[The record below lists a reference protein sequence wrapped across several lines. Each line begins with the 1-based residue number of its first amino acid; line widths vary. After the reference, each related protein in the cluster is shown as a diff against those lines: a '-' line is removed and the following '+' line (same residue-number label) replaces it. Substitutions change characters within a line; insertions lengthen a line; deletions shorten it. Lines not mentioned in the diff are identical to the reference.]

1 MNYPAKTI
9 DDAYNACDPVQK
21 LTANDPRYVDFAE
34 ARGSDGAAASTCHK
48 RILRSQRPLVQL
60 LAGHRGCGKSTEL
73 SQLKNALEKDGFTV
87 VWIDAEV
94 DLDLEDTEPTDI
106 LLALIRGL
114 ETELR
119 KQAMPLPQKE
129 LDEFLNWFSEVVM
142 EENVRS
148 EREATA
154 KTELKGGFPTI
165 VSIFASFM
173 LNVTGIIK
181 TGTDSKK
188 TIRHKLEPKLS
199 QLLDRGQLL
208 FQKGRALAKKKDNRD
223 LVLIVDG
230 LDRIAL
236 KTKSDGRTS
245 HEILFIDRGD
255 LLKGFDCHT
264 ILTVPISL
272 MFSSRASNLDAVFP
286 DRCVLPMVKIADRN
300 REPDLAGCRLMRQVL
315 EKRLDVNALT
325 ESGTVERLI
334 ELSGGDPRQLMNLIR
349 SAMDMIDEAPIT
361 LGAVEK
367 AFHRIQN
374 DYGRSIPNDHWSLLA
389 EVDQSHTVKNDAAH
403 QSMLD
408 NLSVLEYQNGDRWCA
423 INPAVR
429 ELPQF
434 LDAVKALRANSPGA
448 SPPVKKKAAPKK
460 TSAKKASQKK
470 VTTKKEPQSK
480 MGPKS
485 L

>member
-9 DDAYNACDPVQK
+9 KDAFNACDPAEQ
-21 LTANDPRYVDFAE
+21 LTADDSRYVDFAE
-34 ARGSDGAAASTCHK
+34 ARGSDGAAASTCRK

-73 SQLKNALEKDGFTV
+73 SQLKNSLEKDGFTV

-119 KQAMPLPQKE
+119 KQEMLLPQNE
-129 LDEFLNWFSEVVM
+129 LNEFLNWFSEVVL
-142 EENVRS
+142 EKN
-148 EREATA
+148 ERVELEAA
-154 KTELKGGFPTI
+154 VKAEIKGGIQSLFGGILST
-165 VSIFASFM
+165 F
-173 LNVTGIIK
+173 TGMIK

-199 QLLDRGQLL
+199 QLLDRGKLL
-208 FQKGRALAKKKDNRD
+208 FQNGRALAMKKGNRD

-236 KTKSDGRTS
+236 KTKSDGRNS

-315 EKRLDVNALT
+315 EKRLDVNTLT

-389 EVDQSHTVKNDAAH
+389 EVDQSHAVKNDAAH
-403 QSMLD
+403 QSMLY

-470 VTTKKEPQSK
+470 VTSKKEPQSK